1 MHNPNFYTI
10 NSRGEKVSRNPEKE
24 NAEGGFNL
32 ETFWKPE
39 SGMDEVNYMY
49 FENFQMYGI
58 YDCIGSDYERYG
70 CVIEEGDVVVDIG
83 ANIGM
88 FTRRALEKGA
98 SRVISFEPMSISYS
112 CLVDNVGFQAECH
125 KIAVASNLSSMNFVI
140 PDSLIKLGSGSRE
153 DFLENRETAKKEVC
167 LALGMEDLWS
177 IGLLPDRID
186 FLKIDCEGGEAEII
200 PQLTNER
207 LSNIRKISMEY
218 HEGILGSG
226 IREEFTSRAASQGF
240 NHFTLF
246 HGDGGLVQ
254 LHLWK

>member
-10 NSRGEKVSRNPEKE
+10 DKQ
-24 NAEGGFNL
+24 GGKILRNL
-32 ETFWKPE
+32 EVENKEKDFSIEKYWKSE
-39 SGMDEVNYMY
+39 NDIDDINYMY

-70 CVIEEGDVVVDIG
+70 CVLEDGDVVVDIG

-88 FTRRALEKGA
+88 FTRRAIEKGA
-98 SRVISFEPMSISYS
+98 SRIISFEPMSLSYS

-125 KIAVASNLSSMNFVI
+125 KIAVESNLSIMNFVI
-140 PDSLIKLGSGSRE
+140 PDSLSNLGGGSK
-153 DFLENRETAKKEVC
+153 ENFMHDRETAKKEVC
-167 LALGMEDLWS
+167 LTLGMLDLWEV
-177 IGLLPDRID
+177 GLLPDKID
-186 FLKIDCEGGEAEII
+186 FLKIDCEGGEAQII
-200 PQLTNER
+200 PQLTNDR
-207 LSNIRKISMEY
+207 LSGIRKISMEY
-218 HEGILGSG
+218 HEGLLGSD
-226 IREEFTSRAASQGF
+226 IREEFTARAASQGF

>member
-1 MHNPNFYTI
+1 MHNPNFYTTDHQG
-10 NSRGEKVSRNPEKE
+10 NKVLR
-24 NAEGGFNL
+24 NL
-32 ETFWKPE
+32 EAENREKDFSISKYWMQE
-39 SGMDEVNYMY
+39 NEIDEINYMY

-70 CVIEEGDVVVDIG
+70 CVLEEGDVVVDIG

-88 FTRRALEKGA
+88 FTRRAIEKGA
-98 SRVISFEPMSISYS
+98 SRVISFEPMSLSYS

-125 KIAVASNLSSMNFVI
+125 KIAIESKLSSMNFVI
-140 PDSLIKLGSGSRE
+140 PDSLSNLGGGSRE
-153 DFLENRETAKKEVC
+153 KFIESRKSAKKEVC
-167 LALGMEDLWS
+167 LTLGLEDLWE
-177 IGLLPDRID
+177 IDILPYKID

-218 HEGILGSG
+218 HEKILGSE
-226 IREEFTSRAASQGF
+226 IREEFTKRAASQGF